1 MIRVFLFLLALWM
14 AGVAQAQIVDTWTF
28 ASAQQQETSLSIA
41 RQLRCPQCQN
51 QNLLESNA
59 PVAVSMR
66 HQVFTMVAEGKS
78 EAEITRWMTQR
89 YGDFVLYSPPLKPQT
104 WILWGLP
111 VLLILLLGGIFR
123 KAARALPGTVGD
135 TLAHELQQDLRGSQA
150 TQATHSPVPVR
161 LLRAAAV
168 LVMLACLTVYGLSS
182 RPAAVMAEQQR
193 LADPLRAF
201 ATEREPEKQLIALQD
216 KIRATPQDSALWA
229 TLGEY
234 YLYRNAFDNALL
246 AYQRALALRGENA
259 ELYAAMATVLYY
271 QAGQN
276 ITPETRKMIDH
287 ALALDAG
294 EVTALML
301 LASDAFMTADY
312 KQAIALW
319 QQLLDANS
327 PRIDRAKLI
336 EAINLA
342 TMLKNQQ
349 Q

>member
-1 MIRVFLFLLALWM
+1 MTRVFLFLLALLI
-14 AGVAQAQIVDTWTF
+14 AGVAQAQIVDTWAF

-89 YGDFVLYSPPLKPQT
+89 YGDFVLYRPPLKPQT

-123 KAARALPGTVGD
+123 KAARALPGD

-150 TQATHSPVPVR
+150 THGPAPIR
-161 LLRAAAV
+161 LLCAATV

-201 ATEREPEKQLIALQD
+201 SAEREPEKQLIALQE
-216 KIRATPQDSALWA
+216 KIRTTPQDSALWA

-259 ELYAAMATVLYY
+259 ELYSAMATVLYY

-276 ITPETRKMIDH
+276 ITPDTRKMIDH

-312 KQAIALW
+312 TQAIALW
-319 QQLLDANS
+319 QKLLDANN
-327 PRIDRAKLI
+327 PRVDRAKLI

>member
-1 MIRVFLFLLALWM
+1 MR
-14 AGVAQAQIVDTWTF
+14 
-28 ASAQQQETSLSIA
+28 E
-41 RQLRCPQCQN
+41 PQVN
-51 QNLLESNA
+51 
-59 PVAVSMR
+59 
-66 HQVFTMVAEGKS
+66 
-78 EAEITRWMTQR
+78 
-89 YGDFVLYSPPLKPQT
+89 
-104 WILWGLP
+104 
-111 VLLILLLGGIFR
+111 
-123 KAARALPGTVGD
+123 
-135 TLAHELQQDLRGSQA
+135 QA
-150 TQATHSPVPVR
+150 TQSPVPIR
-161 LLRAAAV
+161 TLCAAAA
-168 LVMLACLTVYGLSS
+168 LVMLACLTGYGLSS
-182 RPAAVMAEQQR
+182 RPAAVMVEQQR
-193 LADPLRAF
+193 LADPLHAF
-201 ATEREPEKQLIALQD
+201 SAAREPEKQLIALQE

-234 YLYRNAFDNALL
+234 YLYRNAYDNALL

-259 ELYAAMATVLYY
+259 ELYAALATVLYY

-276 ITPETRKMIDH
+276 ITPATRNMIDH
-287 ALALDAG
+287 ALALDAS

-327 PRIDRAKLI
+327 PRVDRAKLI